1 METNDYGEPYPN
13 AGEPDA
19 CDEKMTR
26 NSLDRGPL
34 IPTWLRLCL
43 PVVLGSIVT
52 IVYNLADTY
61 FIAQT
66 GNALLIAGVSVCAPV
81 FMILMAFGNIFGQGG
96 SSLISRLLGR
106 KRRDEVKKV
115 SAFCFW
121 IALAVGAV
129 LGAILFLVRDPFL
142 SLLGSSPDTLPY
154 AREYGSIL
162 LAGAPFIV
170 VNFIHMNLLRCEG
183 MAGLSMCGT
192 LIGAVMN
199 IILDPLLIPGMGAAG
214 AALAT
219 VAGYLCSDVFLLA
232 IVLKKS
238 ASLSVRPTLKTEG
251 AFLKDIL
258 SIGFT
263 AAITNIASSLCII
276 LVNQKL
282 LVYGDDKIAA
292 MGIVLKVTMIVQM
305 ILVGFS
311 FGGVPL
317 FGFLAGA
324 GEKEKTG
331 RLLRFCIRFLC
342 ALSLTMTAL
351 VVIAAEPLLR
361 LITPDAG
368 LVATGV
374 PMLRWQAAGSV
385 FAGIVMLVTCLCQAS
400 GKAVPALILS
410 LSRQGIVFLAV
421 LLIAAAVFGYQGIL
435 VSQFSADLISML
447 LAAAVLQKC
456 LKTKQPP
463 ESDGSAGRTGDPG
476 LQRFNPE

>member
-1 METNDYGEPYPN
+1 MDETMKPKEN
-13 AGEPDA
+13 
-19 CDEKMTR
+19 R
-26 NSLDRGPL
+26 LDKGPL
-34 IPTWLRLCL
+34 IPTWFRLCL

-96 SSLISRLLGR
+96 SSLISRLMGQ
-106 KRRDEVKKV
+106 KRRDEVKHV

-121 IALAVGAV
+121 IALAVGTV
-129 LGAILFLVRDPFL
+129 LGTLLLLLRDPFL
-142 SLLGSSPDTLPY
+142 TLLGSSPETLPY
-154 AREYGSIL
+154 AREYGTFL
-162 LAGAPFIV
+162 LAGAPIIV

-192 LIGAVMN
+192 VIGAVVN
-199 IILDPLLIPGMGAAG
+199 IILDPLMIPGMGAAG

-219 VAGYLCSDVFLLA
+219 VIGYLCSDIFLLV

-263 AAITNIASSLCII
+263 AAITNIASSLCMI
-276 LVNQKL
+276 LINQKL
-282 LVYGDDKIAA
+282 LVFGDDRIAA
-292 MGIVLKVTMIVQM
+292 MGIVMKVTMIVQM

-311 FGGVPL
+311 FGGIPL
-317 FGFLAGA
+317 FGFLSGA
-324 GEKEKTG
+324 EENEKIR
-331 RLLRFCIRFLC
+331 RLLRFCVLFLC
-342 ALSLTMTAL
+342 ALSLTMAL
-351 VVIAAEPLLR
+351 MVILAAEPLLR

-368 LVATGV
+368 LIAVGV
-374 PMLRWQAAGSV
+374 PMLRWHVAGSV
-385 FAGIVMLVTCLCQAS
+385 FAGIVMLTTCLCQAS

-421 LLIAAAVFGYQGIL
+421 LLIAAGIFGYQGIL
-435 VSQFSADLISML
+435 ASQFSADLLSML
-447 LAAAVLQKC
+447 LAVFILRKC
-456 LKTKQPP
+456 LKT
-463 ESDGSAGRTGDPG
+463 DSAG
-476 LQRFNPE
+476 

>member
-1 METNDYGEPYPN
+1 MPVDET
-13 AGEPDA
+13 
-19 CDEKMTR
+19 MTPKR
-26 NSLDRGPL
+26 NGLDSGPL
-34 IPTWLRLCL
+34 IPTWFRLCL

-66 GNALLIAGVSVCAPV
+66 GNALLIAGVSVCAPI

-96 SSLISRLLGR
+96 SSLISRLMGR
-106 KRRDEVKKV
+106 KRPDEARRV

-121 IALAVGAV
+121 IALAAGAV
-129 LGAILFLVRDPFL
+129 LGALLLLFRDPFL
-142 SLLGSSPDTLPY
+142 LLLGSSPDTLPF
-154 AREYGSIL
+154 AREYGTVL

-192 LIGAVMN
+192 VIGAVVN

-214 AALAT
+214 AAYAT
-219 VAGYLCSDVFLLA
+219 VIGYLCSDVFLLT

-238 ASLSVRPTLKTEG
+238 ASLSVRPTLKTER

-263 AAITNIASSLCII
+263 AAVTNIATSVCTI
-276 LVNQKL
+276 LINQKL
-282 LVYGDDKIAA
+282 LAFGDDKIAA
-292 MGIVLKVTMIVQM
+292 MGIVMKVTMIVQM

-317 FGFLAGA
+317 FGFLSGA
-324 GEKEKTG
+324 GEKEKIS
-331 RLLRFCIRFLC
+331 RLLRFSVLFLC
-342 ALSLTMTAL
+342 GLSLVMTAL
-351 VVIAAEPLLR
+351 VILAAGPLLS
-361 LITPDAG
+361 LITPNAG
-368 LVATGV
+368 LVAAGV

-385 FAGIVMLVTCLCQAS
+385 FAGIVMLATCLCQAS
-400 GKAVPALILS
+400 GKALPALILS

-421 LLIAAAVFGYQGIL
+421 LMTAAAVFGYQGIL
-435 VSQFSADLISML
+435 ASQFSADLLSML
-447 LAAAVLQKC
+447 LAAVILRRI
-456 LKTKQPP
+456 LKN
-463 ESDGSAGRTGDPG
+463 AG
-476 LQRFNPE
+476 